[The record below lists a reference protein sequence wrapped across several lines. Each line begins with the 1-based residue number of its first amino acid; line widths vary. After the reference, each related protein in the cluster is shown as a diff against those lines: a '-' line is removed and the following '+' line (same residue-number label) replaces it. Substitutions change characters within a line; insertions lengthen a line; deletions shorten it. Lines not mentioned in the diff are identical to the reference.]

1 MSRGVKEEARLT
13 LHVTCMN
20 TRWSSLIFGS
30 MTTVYAHPLFALC
43 G

>member
-13 LHVTCMN
+13 LHVTC